1 MWDRETETRSIME
14 PCHREALRTDEEYLG
29 VMKRGGLGATDITTV
44 AIVGVAEVQ
53 GLK

>member
-44 AIVGVAEVQ
+44 AVRMLNVIEGN
-53 GLK
+53 